1 MCVLHLFT
9 ALHAKLSRA
18 CASVYAYARVR
29 GPTCQH
35 LFASSSLYGGLV
47 LAGIGNSLGVGI
59 VRRRALFPFSIFE
72 GLLKSAYFFGLFC
85 NGVD

>member
-1 MCVLHLFT
+1 MWVLHLFT

-29 GPTCQH
+29 VPTYQH
-35 LFASSSLYGGLV
+35 LFASFALCGGVV

-59 VRRRALFPFSIFE
+59 VSRRALFPFSIFE
-72 GLLKSAYFFGLFC
+72 CLFKAAYFFGLF
-85 NGVD
+85 GDFVD